1 MITDQSLF
9 IKQCMHCYLRS
20 KFKQNMGDKNILPF
34 FIFTLFAVTTASA
47 QLISYTKVDSFSTER
62 LDQRWKRI
70 GIPQVISKVRNAV
83 DVYDI
88 TYYTTYGDG
97 SQVVASGLYFI
108 PIQAKKAAPLL
119 IYNHGTTIRS
129 ERKLGYNGEGQICLM
144 FSTDGYAVCEPDY
157 VGLGHGERRHLYIH
171 ADSEADAGIDM
182 MKAVV
187 ELDSLMGLQ
196 RDPMIFVSGY
206 SQGGHAA
213 MAVSRKLQEEY
224 SDQYQVTAASPMSGP
239 YDFDGVQA
247 DVMFHEYTQPH
258 YLPYLILSYNEVYKV
273 FDDETFYEDV
283 FSEPYNEIVKGVFN
297 GKHSVGNIND
307 ALPIVPK
314 DMLSDSVVN
323 EFQNNPDF
331 RFTKLLQ
338 ENSMD
343 NWVPE
348 MPMQICYCR
357 GDEEVVYTNALV
369 AHAAMKE
376 MGAKNVKLRKVGG
389 KKYTHRKCADW
400 AVVYTKFYFD
410 SFRRGSKKGRKGP
423 IFKRWLVG
431 IAKGFR

>member
-1 MITDQSLF
+1 MHALLNSRQTPFKMHLKKLLSLF
-9 IKQCMHCYLRS
+9 VLV
-20 KFKQNMGDKNILPF
+20 L
-34 FIFTLFAVTTASA
+34 FISTASA

-62 LDQRWKRI
+62 LDARWKRM

-88 TYYTTYGDG
+88 TYYTTYGEG
-97 SQVVASGLYFI
+97 SQVVASGLYFM
-108 PIQAKKAAPLL
+108 PIAPKKPAPLL
-119 IYNHGTTIRS
+119 IYNHGTTIRPQ
-129 ERKLGYNGEGQICLM
+129 RKLGYNGEDQICLM

-171 ADSEADAGIDM
+171 ADSEANAGIDM

-187 ELDSLMGLQ
+187 ELDSLMGLK

-213 MAVSRKLQEEY
+213 MAVTRKLQEEY
-224 SDQYQVTAASPMSGP
+224 TDEYKVTAASPMSGP
-239 YDFDGVQA
+239 YDLDGVQA
-247 DVMFHEYTQPH
+247 EVMFHEYTQPH
-258 YLPYLILSYNEVYKV
+258 YLPYLLLGYNEVYKI
-273 FDDETFYEDV
+273 FQENTFYDDV
-283 FSEPYNEIVKGVFN
+283 FTEPYNDIVKGVFN

-307 ALPIVPK
+307 TLPKVPK
-314 DMLSDSVVN
+314 DMLSDSLVN

-331 RFTKLLQ
+331 EFKKLLV

-343 NWVPE
+343 NWVPLS
-348 MPMQICYCR
+348 PMQICYCS

-376 MGAKNVKLRKVGG
+376 AGAKNVKLRKAGG

-410 SFRRGSKKGRKGP
+410 SFRKGSKKGRKGP
-423 IFKRWLVG
+423 VFKRWLVG
-431 IAKGFR
+431 IAKGTMR

>member
-1 MITDQSLF
+1 M
-9 IKQCMHCYLRS
+9 
-20 KFKQNMGDKNILPF
+20 
-34 FIFTLFAVTTASA
+34 
-47 QLISYTKVDSFSTER
+47 
-62 LDQRWKRI
+62 

-97 SQVVASGLYFI
+97 SQVVASGLYFM
-108 PIQAKKAAPLL
+108 PIVPKKPAPLL
-119 IYNHGTTIRS
+119 IYNHGTTIRPQ
-129 ERKLGYNGEGQICLM
+129 RKLGYNGEDQICLM

-171 ADSEADAGIDM
+171 ADSEANAGIDM

-187 ELDSLMGLQ
+187 ELDSLMGLE

-213 MAVSRKLQEEY
+213 MAVTRKLQEEY
-224 SDQYQVTAASPMSGP
+224 ADEYTVTAASPMSGP
-239 YDFDGVQA
+239 YDLDGVQA
-247 DVMFHEYTQPH
+247 EVMFHEYTQPH
-258 YLPYLILSYNEVYKV
+258 YLPYLLLGYNEVYKI
-273 FDDETFYEDV
+273 FQENTFYDDV
-283 FSEPYNEIVKGVFN
+283 FSEPYNDIVRGVFN

-307 ALPIVPK
+307 TLPKVPK
-314 DMLSDSVVN
+314 DMLSDSLVN

-331 RFTKLLQ
+331 EFKKLLV

-348 MPMQICYCR
+348 TPMQICYCA

-376 MGAKNVKLRKVGG
+376 AGAKNVKLRKAGG

-410 SFRRGSKKGRKGP
+410 SFRKGSKKGRKGP
-423 IFKRWLVG
+423 VFKRWLVG
-431 IAKGFR
+431 LAKAFM